1 MLAPLALSAL
11 AGLAIAAP
19 AVEERANYAS
29 YGAYNPPSG
38 GYGKYASYGSYGAPS
53 GGSGSGG
60 SSSGSGSQLPVGI
73 GAPTYTAGGFSG
85 RADGLKSQPFKFPL
99 TNGFPNVAMGS
110 SQLMD
115 IQKQAH
121 GTLPNTPLPSSMSDD
136 SAATWQVIAFNEIWE
151 VAFFTS
157 LLTNITDGTYDV
169 GSGAAKQIIV
179 NAITAIQVS
188 PARRGKSRVDLLNA
202 RAYVSL

>member
-29 YGAYNPPSG
+29 YGAYNPPAG

-85 RADGLKSQPFKFPL
+85 RADGSKSQPFKFPL

-151 VAFFTS
+151 TAFFTS

-188 PARRGKSRVDLLNA
+188 PARCGHSRFDIL
-202 RAYVSL
+202 